1 MAKRRKDQPAQS
13 KKKFAL
19 QLTRKGVGLLVCLVV
34 LISAWTFTLGVLVG
48 RDTAPVKFDIKKLE
62 KRLAALK
69 AYDLKEKLKRFKISS
84 NDAEEK
90 NPELGFHEALKT
102 TKSDIQFPAP
112 IPKQL
117 LDKIKPATPPP
128 KAAAAKPEK
137 SEEKKKIAK
146 TTETPK
152 TKPKPE
158 PTGSQK
164 RFTVQVAATK
174 DLKDADRMVSRLKTK
189 GYPAYKVLGK
199 VPGKGIWFRIR
210 VGPYKNKDEAKK
222 ALAKLKKNKLKGF
235 ILNYK

>member
-1 MAKRRKDQPAQS
+1 MVKTRRKDQSAQS

-19 QLTRKGVGLLVCLVV
+19 QLTRKGVGLLVCLIV
-34 LISAWTFTLGVLVG
+34 LISAWTFTLGILVG

-69 AYDLKEKLKRFKISS
+69 ASDLKEKLKRFKISS

-102 TKSDIQFPAP
+102 PKSDIQLPAP
-112 IPKQL
+112 IPKQV
-117 LDKIKPATPPP
+117 LDKIKPATPP

-137 SEEKKKIAK
+137 SEP
-146 TTETPK
+146 TE
-152 TKPKPE
+152 
-158 PTGSQK
+158 SQK
-164 RFTVQVAATK
+164 EFAVQVASTK
-174 DLKDADRMVSRLKTK
+174 DLKDADRLISRLKTK

-210 VGPYKNKDEAKK
+210 VGPYKGKDEAKK

-235 ILNYK
+235 VLNYN

>member
-1 MAKRRKDQPAQS
+1 M
-13 KKKFAL
+13 

-69 AYDLKEKLKRFKISS
+69 ASDLKEKLKRFKISS

-90 NPELGFHEALKT
+90 NSELGFHEALKT
-102 TKSDIQFPAP
+102 TKSDIQFPSP
-112 IPKQL
+112 IPKQV
-117 LDKIKPATPPP
+117 LDKIKPAPPP
-128 KAAAAKPEK
+128 KEAAAKPEK

-146 TTETPK
+146 TTEPPKKTETPK
-152 TKPKPE
+152 TESKPE
-158 PTGSQK
+158 PTESQK
-164 RFTVQVAATK
+164 RFAVQVAATK
-174 DLKDADRMVSRLKTK
+174 DLKDADRLVSRLKTK

-199 VPGKGIWFRIR
+199 VSGKGIWFRIR
-210 VGPYKNKDEAKK
+210 VGPYTNKDEAKK

-235 ILNYK
+235 ILNYN

>member
-1 MAKRRKDQPAQS
+1 MAKKRRKDQPAQS
-13 KKKFAL
+13 KKKFAM
-19 QLTRKGVGLLVCLVV
+19 QLTRKGVGLLVCLIV

-69 AYDLKEKLKRFKISS
+69 ASDLKEKLKRFKISS

-102 TKSDIQFPAP
+102 TKSDIQFPVP
-112 IPKQL
+112 IPKQVM
-117 LDKIKPATPPP
+117 DKIKPETPP
-128 KAAAAKPEK
+128 KSAAAKHEK

-158 PTGSQK
+158 PTESKK
-164 RFTVQVAATK
+164 RFAVQVAATK

-189 GYPAYKVLGK
+189 GYPAYKALGK
-199 VPGKGIWFRIR
+199 VPGKGIWFRVR

-235 ILNYK
+235 ILNYN

>member
-1 MAKRRKDQPAQS
+1 MVKTRRKDQSAQS

-19 QLTRKGVGLLVCLVV
+19 QLTRKGVGLLVCLIV
-34 LISAWTFTLGVLVG
+34 LISAWTFTLGILVG

-69 AYDLKEKLKRFKISS
+69 ASDLKEKLKRFKISS

-102 TKSDIQFPAP
+102 PKSDIQLPAP
-112 IPKQL
+112 IPKQV
-117 LDKIKPATPPP
+117 LDKIKPATPP

-137 SEEKKKIAK
+137 SEEKKKTVK
-146 TTETPK
+146 TTATPK
-152 TKPKPE
+152 TEPKPE
-158 PTGSQK
+158 PTESQK
-164 RFTVQVAATK
+164 IFAVQVASTK
-174 DLKDADRMVSRLKTK
+174 NLKDADRLISRLKTK

-210 VGPYKNKDEAKK
+210 VGPYKGKDEAEK

-235 ILNYK
+235 VLNYN